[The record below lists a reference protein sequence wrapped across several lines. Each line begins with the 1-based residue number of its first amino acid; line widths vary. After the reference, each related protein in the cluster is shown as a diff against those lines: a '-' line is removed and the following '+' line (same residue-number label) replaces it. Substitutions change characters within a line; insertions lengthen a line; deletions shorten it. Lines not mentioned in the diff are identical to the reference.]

1 MGTAAGVPVL
11 SKRSNRT
18 RGNRPVNMGRSLRAR
33 QMKPGPI
40 RKRPA
45 GTIWVDTYVDGLI
58 DEILGQYLIS
68 EDGVVLIKE

>member
-1 MGTAAGVPVL
+1 
-11 SKRSNRT
+11 
-18 RGNRPVNMGRSLRAR
+18 MGRSLRAR

-45 GTIWVDTYVDGLI
+45 GTVWIDTYVDGLI
-58 DEILGQYLIS
+58 DELLGQYLIS